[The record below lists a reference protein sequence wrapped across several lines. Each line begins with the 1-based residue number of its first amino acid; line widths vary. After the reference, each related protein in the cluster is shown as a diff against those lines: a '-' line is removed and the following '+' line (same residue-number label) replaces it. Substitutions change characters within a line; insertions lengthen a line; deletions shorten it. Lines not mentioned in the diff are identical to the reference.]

1 MKKLLAAAAIVLAV
15 GPVQADNTTAG
26 GGIDLLGDLAAQLI
40 GDLDGFAELTGQV
53 LDMIE
58 QGNSIIE

>member
-26 GGIDLLGDLAAQLI
+26 GGIDLLGDL
-40 GDLDGFAELTGQV
+40 DGFAELTGQV